1 LAQLVGC
8 FEHGD
13 ESSGHMKCGNFL
25 EWLWKYQVLKKFSAA
40 WNLGEL
46 HY

>member
-1 LAQLVGC
+1 VVGC

-13 ESSGHMKCGNFL
+13 ESSGSMKCL
-25 EWLWKYQVLKKFSAA
+25 AILDYLWKSLVMKQVCAA

>member
-1 LAQLVGC
+1 VVGC

-13 ESSGHMKCGNFL
+13 ESSDSMKCRHYL
-25 EWLWKYQVLKKFSAA
+25 EWLRKLQDLKKVCAA
-40 WNLGEL
+40 CNLGEL